1 MKFKK
6 LLACAAMALGT
17 LGVAHAAPPADTDSG
32 PGKGGPQEKE
42 KRAAAG
48 SRAASQVPV
57 IPEVAARNPTAPPPR
72 VVDRLVEVGASPVAV
87 GVLRQL
93 TDDEPLSPR

>member
-6 LLACAAMALGT
+6 LLACAALT
-17 LGVAHAAPPADTDSG
+17 LGSFGMAHAAPSAGTDGG
-32 PGKGGPQEKE
+32 PGKGGHQEKE
-42 KRAAAG
+42 KRAAG
-48 SRAASQVPV
+48 SRAAPQVPV
-57 IPEVAARNPTAPPPR
+57 IPEVAARNPNAPPRR